1 MAGWNWTRPQNT
13 INHILNFSKFNKL
26 TRSSQKWPVKWRP
39 NHSRHEKWL
48 SPQNAKSHS
57 HRTTHTTNT
66 YFFPIS
72 PITEAKAGLSLAV
85 AYHLSR
91 NAPRAVVSAA
101 GGTSRRPRLPSPSC
115 LEPILA
121 LRHAGEMHKVRGK
134 VKTNKHWEGRK
145 LIAYRQCLIT
155 DTERKI

>member
-1 MAGWNWTRPQNT
+1 MSQLLTTREVTKPTEREITQPQNNT
-13 INHILNFSKFNKL
+13 
-26 TRSSQKWPVKWRP
+26 P
-39 NHSRHEKWL
+39 
-48 SPQNAKSHS
+48 
-57 HRTTHTTNT
+57 TNT

-72 PITEAKAGLSLAV
+72 PMTEAKAGLSLAV

-134 VKTNKHWEGRK
+134 VKTNKH
-145 LIAYRQCLIT
+145 
-155 DTERKI
+155 